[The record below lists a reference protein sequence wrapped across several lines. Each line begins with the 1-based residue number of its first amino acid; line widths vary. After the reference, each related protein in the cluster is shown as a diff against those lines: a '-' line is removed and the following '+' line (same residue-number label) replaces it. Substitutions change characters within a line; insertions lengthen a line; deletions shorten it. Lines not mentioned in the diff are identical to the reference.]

1 MVNSEYGN
9 FWNRVLAFIIDGIV
23 MGIISFGLSILLTFT
38 ISGLDENLW
47 YLGFIIAGLYFSIL
61 NSKIGNGQTLGKKIL
76 KIRVVDKY
84 GKLISLFDSA
94 KRYLILSIFIFG
106 SGVTAMF
113 NTMLYPNLTVTFII
127 YSIITILSTAVFLG
141 IAGFLIYNKE
151 RRGIHDYLI
160 NTVVVKSKSP
170 SDVKVS
176 KLRPF
181 GQFIKEQKVGF
192 IVILVL
198 FVITSSLLIIVPKAI
213 SDKVSDMEQI
223 NEILPIKEELERN
236 IPISNVGVQYQTSSF
251 YDYTTKEKSTTKNF
265 VVTGFADYK
274 LLKDETKREELLL
287 SIKETVEDS
296 YPQIVEYDN
305 ILIVLRTGYNLKIGN
320 FHMTFKE
327 VYPVE

>member
-1 MVNSEYGN
+1 
-9 FWNRVLAFIIDGIV
+9 
-23 MGIISFGLSILLTFT
+23 
-38 ISGLDENLW
+38 
-47 YLGFIIAGLYFSIL
+47 
-61 NSKIGNGQTLGKKIL
+61 
-76 KIRVVDKY
+76 
-84 GKLISLFDSA
+84 
-94 KRYLILSIFIFG
+94 
-106 SGVTAMF
+106 
-113 NTMLYPNLTVTFII
+113 
-127 YSIITILSTAVFLG
+127 
-141 IAGFLIYNKE
+141 
-151 RRGIHDYLI
+151 
-160 NTVVVKSKSP
+160 
-170 SDVKVS
+170 
-176 KLRPF
+176 
-181 GQFIKEQKVGF
+181 
-192 IVILVL
+192 
-198 FVITSSLLIIVPKAI
+198 LIIVPKAI

-251 YDYTTKEKSTTKNF
+251 YDYTTKEKSITKNF